1 MSNIQDF
8 FKRYLP
14 VVKADEGEE
23 EQEQDLVDPQTVL
36 RAECNQEKKCIAF
49 KEKLDTC
56 NDRVN
61 SRSHTEETCLE
72 EIIDYVQC
80 VDHCV
85 AKTLFSKLK

>member
-1 MSNIQDF
+1 MADIQNF

-23 EQEQDLVDPQTVL
+23 EELVDPQTVL
-36 RAECNQEKKCIAF
+36 REQCNQESKCVNF
-49 KEKLDTC
+49 KGKLDTC

-61 SRSHTEETCLE
+61 SRSNTEETCLE
-72 EIIDYVQC
+72 ELIDYVQC

-85 AKTLFSKLK
+85 AKTLFTKLK

>member
-1 MSNIQDF
+1 MSSIQNF

-23 EQEQDLVDPQTVL
+23 EELVDPQKVL
-36 RAECNQEKKCIAF
+36 REECSQLSKCVNLQEK
-49 KEKLDTC
+49 LNTC

-61 SRSHTEETCLE
+61 SRSNTEETCIE
-72 EIIDYVQC
+72 ELIDYVQC

-85 AKTLFSKLK
+85 SKTLFSKLK

>member
-1 MSNIQDF
+1 MPIIDF

-14 VVKADEGEE
+14 IVKADEGEE
-23 EQEQDLVDPQTVL
+23 EELVDPQKIL
-36 RAECNQEKKCIAF
+36 REQCSKEEKCSNLQQ
-49 KEKLDTC
+49 KLTTC

-72 EIIDYVQC
+72 ELIDYVQC
-80 VDHCV
+80 VDHCA

>member
-23 EQEQDLVDPQTVL
+23 EELVDPQTVL
-36 RAECNQEKKCIAF
+36 REECNKEAKCVSF

-61 SRSHTEETCLE
+61 SRSNTEESCLE
-72 EIIDYVQC
+72 ELLNYVQC